1 MTSILRGDIPMTSI
15 LLIGLI
21 TALGAAI
28 RGNWSPCGESLQAQ
42 IHPLG
47 EKSRG
52 NVWGV
57 TMAAFTIGSMAAGA
71 AVTALAGL
79 LGGAF
84 VEFGNAAL
92 WTVAALAGA
101 AGLLD
106 LSPLK
111 PWTPRRQV
119 NENWIGRYRGWVYGA
134 GFGLQLGLGFAV
146 FVMSW
151 GYWAMLGIA
160 FVSGSAAVGALL
172 GAIFGLGR
180 GFLLLL
186 SRGSTSPER
195 LSSFHQRMMQYKV
208 AVFRTTSAVTTA
220 TALLVIL

>member
-1 MTSILRGDIPMTSI
+1 MTPIIIL
-15 LLIGLI
+15 GLV

-47 EKSRG
+47 ERSRG

-57 TMAAFTIGSMAAGA
+57 TMAAFTIGSMMAGGALTSGLGLVGGVLIDFGDSAMWIAGVLAVVAGA
-71 AVTALAGL
+71 
-79 LGGAF
+79 
-84 VEFGNAAL
+84 
-92 WTVAALAGA
+92 
-101 AGLLD
+101 LD

-151 GYWAMLGIA
+151 GYWAMLAIA
-160 FVSGSAAVGALL
+160 FASGSAAVGALL
-172 GAIFGLGR
+172 GATFGVGR
-180 GFLLLL
+180 GLLLLL
-186 SRGSTSPER
+186 SRRSTTTER
-195 LSSFHQRMMQYKV
+195 LHSFHRTMMRYKTV
-208 AVFRTTSAVTTA
+208 VFRATGAA
-220 TALLVIL
+220 TAAAGLLILF

>member
-1 MTSILRGDIPMTSI
+1 MPILIT
-15 LLIGLI
+15 IGLV

-47 EKSRG
+47 ERSRG

-57 TMAAFTIGSMAAGA
+57 TMAAFTIGSIIAGA
-71 AVTALAGL
+71 ALTSALGL
-79 LGGAF
+79 VGGALID
-84 VEFGNAAL
+84 FGDSAILIAGVL
-92 WTVAALAGA
+92 AVVAGA
-101 AGLLD
+101 LD

-151 GYWAMLGIA
+151 GYWAMLAIA
-160 FVSGSAAVGALL
+160 FVSGSAALGALL
-172 GAIFGLGR
+172 GAAFGVGR
-180 GFLLLL
+180 GILLLL
-186 SRGSTSPER
+186 SRRSTTTER
-195 LSSFHQRMMQYKV
+195 LHSFHRTMMRYKTV
-208 AVFRTTSAVTTA
+208 VFRSTGAA
-220 TALLVIL
+220 TAAAGLLILL

>member
-1 MTSILRGDIPMTSI
+1 MTPIIIL
-15 LLIGLI
+15 GLV

-47 EKSRG
+47 ERSRG

-57 TMAAFTIGSMAAGA
+57 TMAAFTIGSMMAGA
-71 AVTALAGL
+71 ALTSGLGLVGGVLIDFGDSAMWIAGVLA
-79 LGGAF
+79 
-84 VEFGNAAL
+84 V
-92 WTVAALAGA
+92 VAGA
-101 AGLLD
+101 LD

-151 GYWAMLGIA
+151 GYWAMLAIA
-160 FVSGSAAVGALL
+160 FASGSAAVGALL
-172 GAIFGLGR
+172 GATFGVGR
-180 GFLLLL
+180 GLLLLL
-186 SRGSTSPER
+186 SRRSTTTER
-195 LSSFHQRMMQYKV
+195 LHSFHRTMMRYKTV
-208 AVFRTTSAVTTA
+208 VFRA
-220 TALLVIL
+220 TAAATAAAGLLILF

>member
-1 MTSILRGDIPMTSI
+1 MTSILF
-15 LLIGLI
+15 IGLI

-52 NVWGV
+52 NVWGI
-57 TMAAFTIGSMAAGA
+57 TMTAFTIGSMAAGA
-71 AVTALAGL
+71 SVTAIAGL
-79 LGGAF
+79 VGDAF
-84 VEFGNAAL
+84 INFGDAAL
-92 WTVAALAGA
+92 WTVAALAAA

-134 GFGLQLGLGFAV
+134 G
-146 FVMSW
+146 
-151 GYWAMLGIA
+151 
-160 FVSGSAAVGALL
+160 
-172 GAIFGLGR
+172 
-180 GFLLLL
+180 
-186 SRGSTSPER
+186 
-195 LSSFHQRMMQYKV
+195 
-208 AVFRTTSAVTTA
+208 
-220 TALLVIL
+220 LLVLL

>member
-1 MTSILRGDIPMTSI
+1 MTTILA
-15 LLIGLI
+15 IGLI

-47 EKSRG
+47 ERSRG

-57 TMAAFTIGSMAAGA
+57 TMTAFTVSSIAAGA
-71 AVTALAGL
+71 ALTALAGFAGSL
-79 LGGAF
+79 VVDIGD
-84 VEFGNAAL
+84 AAL
-92 WTVAALAGA
+92 WTVAAMAAA

-160 FVSGSAAVGALL
+160 FVTGSAASGAIL
-172 GAIFGLGR
+172 GATFGLGR
-180 GFLLLL
+180 GLILLL
-186 SRGSTSPER
+186 SRRSTTPER
-195 LSSFHQRMMQYKV
+195 LNGFHNKMMQYKV
-208 AVFRTTSAVTTA
+208 AVFRATGAVTA
-220 TALLVIL
+220 LAALLTPL